1 MENDRE
7 VKENPYVCKEILNQ
21 VGEPIG
27 FHTCKAI
34 NIRDDKYR
42 VNIYVRE
49 DVPDLT
55 VDKTYISNSY
65 VCQLDNDKVTIIDY
79 SNRNKKVDVS

>member
-1 MENDRE
+1 MQNDKAS
-7 VKENPYVCKEILNQ
+7 KENPYVCKQILDMM
-21 VGEPIG
+21 GEPSG
-27 FHTCKAI
+27 FYACKAI

-49 DVPDLT
+49 DIPELT

-65 VCQLDNDKVTIIDY
+65 TCQLDKDKVTILDY
-79 SNRNKKVDVS
+79 SKKKKKMIVS